1 MLTRDRA
8 AEIRKIETTLDRVKQ
23 VIINNI
29 NNAIFENKNKVER
42 ITREWQNKVAALT
55 ENVKQKMKLLEALNP
70 EKILRQGYAILS
82 GKVSP
87 GSVVK
92 ITTFKQE
99 INAEI
104 KDVRDRQ

>member
-1 MLTRDRA
+1 MVTV
-8 AEIRKIETTLDRVKQ
+8 ITNG
-23 VIINNI
+23 IINNI

-70 EKILRQGYAILS
+70 EKVLRQGYAILS